1 MDFKIMTKGALH
13 MKKLI
18 TAAAIAALFAH
29 GAARAEETAA
39 AKEATSPWD
48 AFSATITGVTDYRD
62 RGVTNS
68 DESPAIQGSVDW
80 EHDSGFYAGV
90 WASRVDFNDGG
101 EAKFELDTYAGYTH
115 EWAGFEWDYMVNGIW
130 YPTASDTLDYDLWEF
145 SVAASRD
152 IGPVSATGKVIFSPD
167 NFADSGPAWYPRLD
181 LEVPVFETGFTATG
195 SLGRQYID
203 NEVNFGLPD
212 YTDWSLGAKYSWKA
226 IDMALT
232 YVDTNLSNAQCA
244 DGCDAAVVF
253 SIGHTF
259 GGGEE

>member
-1 MDFKIMTKGALH
+1 MTKGRYQ

-18 TAAAIAALFAH
+18 TAVAIAALFAH
-29 GAARAEETAA
+29 GAARAEEAATEAA
-39 AKEATSPWD
+39 AEPASPWG

-68 DESPAIQGSVDW
+68 DESPALQGSIDW

-101 EAKFELDTYAGYTH
+101 EAKFELDTYAGYVH
-115 EWAGFEWDYMVNGIW
+115 EWGGFEWDYMVNGIW

-145 SVAASRD
+145 SVAASCD
-152 IGPVSATGKVIFSPD
+152 FGPVSTTGKLIFSPD
-167 NFADSGPAWYPRLD
+167 NFADSGPALYPVISA
-181 LEVPVFETGFTATG
+181 EVPIMESGVSATG
-195 SLGRQYID
+195 SLGRQFID

-212 YTDWSLGAKYSWKA
+212 YTDWSLGAKYSWKGV
-226 IDMALT
+226 DMALT

-259 GGGEE
+259 GGGE